1 MSLEGRR
8 IAVHGVV
15 QGVGFRP
22 WIYRLAHEQGIGG
35 RILNNSSGVLIEA
48 FGPSGSLDTFQH
60 RLRSSPPPAASISTI
75 EWEPIPPESSLDFQ
89 IVPSAAGEQRQVSI
103 PPDLATCEHCVEE
116 IFDPANR
123 RYRYAFTNCTDCGPR
138 FTIVR
143 DVPYDRPA
151 TTMAPFH
158 MCPDCEREYENPLD
172 RRFHAQPNAC
182 PTCGP
187 HLWLLAADGSPI
199 DCDDPVRTAASALEA
214 GMIVAVKGL
223 GGFHLACDAT
233 SERAVTALRE
243 RKRREAKPLAIMVRT
258 LRQAEQIAQL
268 SASEREL
275 LRSVE
280 RPIVLVQRR
289 ADSGIA
295 DSVAPGSPLLGV
307 MLAYTPLHHLLLAD
321 AGRPLVMTS
330 GNVSEE
336 PIAYGNAEALL
347 RLHDI
352 AELFLMH
359 DREIET
365 RCDDS
370 VARVIADT
378 PVVLRRSRGY
388 VPRPLALS
396 TPVEQPILAVGAQLK
411 NTFCIAVEDRA
422 YLGPHIGDL
431 ENLAADEAMRQ
442 AIERMERFLDVRP
455 EIIAH
460 DLHPGYQSTTYA
472 LARPEP
478 LKFGVQHHHAHIASA
493 LAEHGVDGPV
503 IGLAFDGTGDG
514 GDGTA
519 WGGEFLVA
527 DRLEFER
534 RGTFRPL
541 PLAGADT
548 AIRQPWRLALA
559 LLDDAF
565 NGKPPLDALPLF
577 DDIPPSHVQT
587 VRRMI
592 ASGLQSPAAHGVGRY
607 FDGLGALGLVMPYS
621 RFEGQVA
628 VAWNLAADPDESA
641 SYPFAIDYQGD
652 PCQIDFR
659 PLVRAAAADLIAGR
673 SAALVSARFHN
684 SLIAA
689 SAVLVRE
696 IAGSAGHLPVVLTG
710 GSFQNAILAEGLSQ
724 QLRRDFDVLLHS
736 RVPPGDGGI
745 ALGQA
750 VVANARF
757 ARSLSRDARRKGV
770 APCV

>member
-8 IAVHGVV
+8 IAVRGVV

-22 WIYRLAHEQGIGG
+22 WIYRLAQEQGIGG
-35 RILNNSSGVLIEA
+35 RILNDSSGVLIEA
-48 FGPSGSLDTFQH
+48 FGPSGSLDIFQD
-60 RLRSSPPPAASISTI
+60 RLSSSPPPAAAISTI
-75 EWEPIPPESSLDFQ
+75 EWEPIPPEPSSGFQ
-89 IVPSAAGEQRQVSI
+89 IVPSAIGDERRVSI
-103 PPDLATCEHCVEE
+103 PPDLATCERCVDE
-116 IFDPANR
+116 IFDPENR
-123 RYRYAFTNCTDCGPR
+123 RFRYAFTNCTDCGPR

-158 MCPDCEREYENPLD
+158 MCPDCQREYEDPLD

-187 HLWLLAADGSPI
+187 HLWLLASDGSPI
-199 DCDDPVRTAASALEA
+199 DCEDPIRTAASALEA

-223 GGFHLACDAT
+223 GGFHLACDAS
-233 SERAVTALRE
+233 SERTVAVLRE
-243 RKRREAKPLAIMVRT
+243 RKRREAKPLAVMVRT
-258 LRQAEQIAQL
+258 LQQAEQIAQL

-275 LRSVE
+275 LRGVE
-280 RPIVLVQRR
+280 RPIVLVRRR
-289 ADSGIA
+289 ANAAIA
-295 DSVAPGSPLLGV
+295 EAVAPGSPLLGL
-307 MLAYTPLHHLLLAD
+307 MLAYTPLHQLLLAD

-336 PIAYGNAEALL
+336 PIAYRNAEALL

-370 VARVIADT
+370 VARVVADA
-378 PVVLRRSRGY
+378 PLVLRRSRGY
-388 VPRPLALS
+388 VPRALTLS
-396 TPVEQPILAVGAQLK
+396 SPVARPILAVGAQLK
-411 NTFCIAVEDRA
+411 NTFCIAIEDRA

-431 ENLAADEAMRQ
+431 ENLAADEAMRE
-442 AIERMERFLDVRP
+442 AIDRMEHFLDVQP
-455 EIIAH
+455 EIVAH
-460 DLHPGYQSTTYA
+460 DLHPGYQSTAYA
-472 LARPEP
+472 SSRPEP
-478 LKFGVQHHHAHIASA
+478 LKFGVQHHHAHVASA
-493 LAEHGVDGPV
+493 LAEHGLDGPV

-527 DRLEFER
+527 DPLDFER
-534 RGTFRPL
+534 LGTLRPM

-548 AIRQPWRLALA
+548 AIRQPWRIALA

-565 NGKPPLDALPLF
+565 DGKPPLDGLRLF
-577 DDIPPSHVQT
+577 DEIPPAHLQT

-592 ASGLQSPAAHGVGRY
+592 TSGLRCPMAHGVGRY
-607 FDGLGALGLVMPYS
+607 FDGLGALGLVMPHS
-621 RFEGQVA
+621 RFEGEVA
-628 VAWNLAADPDESA
+628 MAWNLAADPDETG
-641 SYPFAIDYQGD
+641 SYPFAIDYQRV
-652 PCQIDFR
+652 PYQIDLR
-659 PLVRAAAADLIAGR
+659 PLMRAAAADLIAGR
-673 SAALVSARFHN
+673 DAALVSARFHN

-689 SAVLVRE
+689 SAILVHE
-696 IAGSAGHLPVVLTG
+696 ISGRVGRLPVVLTG
-710 GSFQNAILAEGLSQ
+710 GSFQNAILTEGLAER
-724 QLRRDFDVLLHS
+724 LRHDFDVLVHS

-750 VVANARF
+750 VVANARVLG
-757 ARSLSRDARRKGV
+757 SLPKEARRKG
-770 APCV
+770 AMPCV